1 MVGPTGEHH
10 GGTQMIEF
18 TFPELPEESLSL
30 SLDRTGRSSGDPV
43 PTGPPLEGRV
53 SLGGPLA
60 VPVTSAYTA
69 DDKDLA
75 AFVEQEAA
83 RAVYHVVH
91 LAVAMA
97 PEPKAPRLDS
107 VRVELDLS
115 AHGVPAASVED
126 PPIAWSMA
134 PSKIKDEVEIGTTL
148 RLGPQLKIAPVQA
161 TLGEIS
167 RTRTV
172 RRSRPLL
179 EAVGELSA
187 RPRWVMRGTKDVP
200 LTGSQRLVLVVR
212 VPIGIVAE
220 VATTVH
226 ASVVKGS
233 ILRRY
238 VRQLPGALSLS
249 TVV

>member
-1 MVGPTGEHH
+1 
-10 GGTQMIEF
+10 MIEF
-18 TFPELPEESLSL
+18 AFPELPGEPLSL
-30 SLDRTGRSSGDPV
+30 PLDRTGRSPGGPV
-43 PTGPPLEGRV
+43 PAGPPLDGRV

-60 VPVTSAYTA
+60 VPVTSAYAA

-97 PEPKAPRLDS
+97 PEPRTPRLDS
-107 VRVELDLS
+107 VRVELNLS
-115 AHGVPAASVED
+115 AHGSPAGSGQE

-134 PSKIKDEVEIGTTL
+134 PSKIDDEEQIGTTL
-148 RLGPQLKIAPVQA
+148 RLGPQLKIAPLEA
-161 TLGEIS
+161 TLGDYS

-179 EAVGELSA
+179 EAVGELSPQ
-187 RPRWVMRGTKDVP
+187 PRWVMRGTKDTP

-220 VATTVH
+220 LATTVQ
-226 ASVVKGS
+226 ASVMKGS